1 MIALAISNKISIV
14 NDCQNVVLKYKGD
27 FDQYGFSY
35 ESNPDFYQQVRIGA
49 YLRSDVPEIK
59 EKVYRKS
66 NGEFRRGNTIVD
78 KKVNLET
85 DLIDEPTRDA
95 LTVALKHSD
104 VIIDDVSYFCIGDVE
119 ITDNEINNLANA
131 KATLYVQGYNQQN
144 FGC

>member
-1 MIALAISNKISIV
+1 MIALAISNKIAIV
-14 NDCQNVVLKYKGD
+14 NDCENVFLKYKGNVN
-27 FDQYGFSY
+27 QYGFEY
-35 ESNPDFYQQVRIGA
+35 ENDETFYQQVRIGA

-95 LTVALKHSD
+95 LAVALKHSD

-119 ITDNEINNLANA
+119 ITDNDINNLANA